1 MVAKNS
7 LFFFFLNQI
16 RQAIHFLCKPQG
28 AGQGEDPWEQLVW
41 EELAGRALE
50 ESRSR
55 GRRRV

>member
-7 LFFFFLNQI
+7 LFFFLNQI